1 MASAVSNAGIAVW
14 LAARALRWLC
24 WIAFF
29 AICIY
34 VRVNRASIVTSL
46 NQLPQSLELLIYSLG
61 CAAVFAGFLELIM
74 RERIGLERPK
84 FGELVPPVTEARRA

>member
-1 MASAVSNAGIAVW
+1 MDSKVTIW
-14 LAARALRWLC
+14 LGFRALRWIC

-34 VRVNRASIVTSL
+34 VRVNRATIVTSL

-61 CAAVFAGFLELIM
+61 CAAVFAGFFELM
-74 RERIGLERPK
+74 LREKTGLDRPK
-84 FGELVPPVTEARRA
+84 FGQLIPPVAKAH